1 MTTKIF
7 VSQIDKT
14 NADGSQAPNGSII
27 AIGANGAY
35 WANSSAISASLST
48 SENTSANYTWTGNH
62 VFSSSLLAN
71 AGLLVNGNETVTRN
85 IYVWGNVVSNS
96 SISSVGNITTSNI
109 VYADG
114 AQFGNS
120 GIVVSNGNIYA
131 NSSIIYT
138 QYLEVINDTLLLGNV
153 GLGPNTYLTAN
164 FTQGS
169 NGQVLT
175 TAANGVT
182 IWSDI
187 SLWQMNGLN
196 ANGAP
201 ANVGSF
207 IVMSASGRPI
217 WTDDLA
223 YVPVGYLGSIG
234 YSGSIGYKG
243 SVGDA
248 GPGYQGS
255 AGNQGSVGYVGS
267 VGAGGP
273 GYIGS
278 AGFNGSVG
286 FNGSSGD
293 AGPGYAG
300 SVGYT
305 GSVGF
310 NGYQGSVGYMGSV
323 PSIGLTNLIDF
334 PASYSGKSGNFLI
347 VNAAATGIVFDSNTY
362 ITNTMITD
370 INFGYNKIL
379 NPIMHGYGE
388 DVITLGTVTT
398 ASPISFSPMSGGNIA
413 SVVLGDSVVGITIDN
428 TGMISGKF
436 YGIQLFIT
444 QDGTGSRTIDWSG
457 LSVKWPSAENVPA
470 TGPVLSTTAG
480 YTDVITLYTLN
491 AGATYY
497 GVLSLKGFTP

>member
-14 NADGSQAPNGSII
+14 NADGSQAPNGSLI
-27 AIGANGAY
+27 AIGSNGAY
-35 WANSSAISASLST
+35 WANTSSISASLST
-48 SENTSANYTWTGNH
+48 SVNTSADYTWTGYH
-62 VFSSSLLAN
+62 SFISGVYAN
-71 AGLLVNGNETVTRN
+71 SYVYARN
-85 IYVWGNVVSNS
+85 ILSFNDIRAWGNVTTNNA
-96 SISSVGNITTSNI
+96 ITAVGRITTSNV

-131 NSSIIYT
+131 NSSTIYT
-138 QYLEVINDTLLLGNV
+138 QYLEVNSDSIFHGNI
-153 GLGPNTYLTAN
+153 GLGQNTYLTAN
-164 FTQGS
+164 FTQGT

-182 IWSDI
+182 VWSDI
-187 SLWQMNGLN
+187 SLWQLNGLN
-196 ANGAP
+196 ANGHG

-207 IVMSASGRPI
+207 VVISQTGTPI

-223 YVPVGYLGSIG
+223 YVPVGYRGSMGFAGSIG
-234 YSGSIGYKG
+234 YIG
-243 SVGDA
+243 SVGAA

-255 AGNQGSVGYVGS
+255 EGYQGSVGFIGSVGAGGAGYQGSEGYQGSVGFIGSAGQAGPGYVGS
-267 VGAGGP
+267 VGASGPDGNP
-273 GYIGS
+273 GYR
-278 AGFNGSVG
+278 
-286 FNGSSGD
+286 
-293 AGPGYAG
+293 
-300 SVGYT
+300 
-305 GSVGF
+305 
-310 NGYQGSVGYMGSV
+310 GSVGYMGSV
-323 PSIGLTNLIDF
+323 PSISLTNLIDF
-334 PASYSGKSGNFLI
+334 PASYSGKGSNFLR

-388 DVITLGTVTT
+388 DVITLGTKTA
-398 ASPISFSPMSGGNIA
+398 ASPISFNPMSGGNIV

-436 YGIQLFIT
+436 YALQLFIT

>member
-27 AIGANGAY
+27 VIGSNGAY
-35 WANSSAISASLST
+35 WANSSTVSGSLST
-48 SENTSANYTWTGNH
+48 SVNTGYDYAWTGLH
-62 VFSSSLLAN
+62 SFSSN
-71 AGLLVNGNETVTRN
+71 LVSNGIISNSDILSTRN
-85 IYVWGNVVSNS
+85 IRALGNVTTNS
-96 SISSVGNITTSNI
+96 TITAVGSISTSNL

-114 AQFGNS
+114 ARFGNS
-120 GIVVSNGNIYA
+120 GIKISNGDVYA
-131 NSSIIYT
+131 NNSTTYT
-138 QYLEVINDTLLLGNV
+138 KYLEVNSDSLFHGNI
-153 GLGPNTYLTAN
+153 GLGQNTYLTAN
-164 FTQGS
+164 FTRGT

-175 TAANGVT
+175 TAANGIT

-187 SLWQMNGLN
+187 SLWQLNGLN

-207 IVMSASGRPI
+207 IVMSAYGKPI

-223 YVPVGYLGSIG
+223 YVPVGYQGSIG
-234 YSGSIGYKG
+234 YYGST
-243 SVGDA
+243 
-248 GPGYQGS
+248 GYQGS
-255 AGNQGSVGYVGS
+255 VGAAGSGYQGSVGNQGSSGFVGS

-278 AGFNGSVG
+278 AGYQGSVG
-286 FNGSSGD
+286 YNGSSGD

-310 NGYQGSVGYMGSV
+310 IGYQGSPGYMGSV

-334 PASYSGKSGNFLI
+334 PASYSGKGGNFLR

-362 ITNTMITD
+362 ITNNMVTD

-388 DVITLGTVTT
+388 DVITLGTKTT
-398 ASPISFSPMSGGNIA
+398 ANPITFNPMSGGNIV
-413 SVVLGDSVVGITIDN
+413 SVVLGDSVVGITINN

-436 YGIQLFIT
+436 YGIQIFIT
-444 QDGTGSRTIDWSG
+444 QDGTGARTIDWSG
-457 LSVKWPSAENVPA
+457 LTVKWPSAENVPA

-480 YTDVITLYTLN
+480 YTDVVTLYTMN